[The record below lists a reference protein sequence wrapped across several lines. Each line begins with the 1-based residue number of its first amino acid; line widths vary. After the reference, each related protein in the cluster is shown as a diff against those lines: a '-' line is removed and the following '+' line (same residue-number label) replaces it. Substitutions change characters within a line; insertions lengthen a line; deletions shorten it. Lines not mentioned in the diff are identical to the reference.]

1 MWVGHGIYF
10 SSIYKIVDQKKMQA
24 AGVRIFIIIDEKL
37 AAWIFSSSL
46 WADDALEILQSIM
59 NYPSIDSLYF
69 VAAWYYCSSVQGP
82 IQFQP

>member
-1 MWVGHGIYF
+1 MKSQTAHFSMILK
-10 SSIYKIVDQKKMQA
+10 SSISKKMQA

-59 NYPSIDSLYF
+59 NYQSIDSLYF
-69 VAAWYYCSSVQGP
+69 VTAWYYCS
-82 IQFQP
+82 